1 MNRCSLVDV
10 LIARKAYALDFIYLC
25 PMRLVFLIV
34 LVTGI
39 TGLNAQTIEVEYNKN
54 KDMTGYKTFQFGET
68 EIITP
73 KDKQRMDEGKT
84 RDIVNEALELELK
97 NKGLQKVDSN
107 AHLVLSYIIGSM
119 ERSSIFDAGRLGGT
133 PPSVMQDYNEGNL
146 VIDLNDRSN
155 NLIWRVNAVT
165 TFTDANM
172 SSQIEQIIGKGF
184 KKFPNKPKGKKK

>member
-1 MNRCSLVDV
+1 
-10 LIARKAYALDFIYLC
+10 
-25 PMRLVFLIV
+25 MRLVFLIV

-39 TGLNAQTIEVEYNKN
+39 TRLNAQTIEVEYNKN
-54 KDMTGYKTFQFGET
+54 KDMTGYKTFQFGEM

-73 KDKQRMDEGKT
+73 KDKQRMDEEKT
-84 RDIVNEALELELK
+84 RAIVNEILEFELK
-97 NKGLQKVDSN
+97 KKGLQKVDSN

>member
-1 MNRCSLVDV
+1 
-10 LIARKAYALDFIYLC
+10 
-25 PMRLVFLIV
+25 
-34 LVTGI
+34 
-39 TGLNAQTIEVEYNKN
+39 
-54 KDMTGYKTFQFGET
+54 MTGYKTFQFGEM

-73 KDKQRMDEGKT
+73 KDKQRMDEEKT
-84 RDIVNEALELELK
+84 RAIVNEILEFELK
-97 NKGLQKVDSN
+97 KKGLQKVDSN